1 MSGILAATAT
11 FKPSES
17 MARWV
22 DLYVQVR
29 LFAAAQKAQGVVV
42 VEAQATC
49 PVVTGDL
56 QSKIQPGEIII
67 GGGRIV
73 APVVSDSD
81 HAPFVEFGT
90 GLRGAGT
97 YPYALPQEGV
107 PFTGSWVYDFRN
119 QGWVGMPSQP
129 YLRPALDT
137 ARDQVLQEFKSA

>member
-1 MSGILAATAT
+1 MSILAATAT

-17 MARWV
+17 LARFA

-29 LFAAAQKAQGVVV
+29 LFAAVQRAQGVI
-42 VEAQATC
+42 VEEARAVCPIETGELFESIGSGEIVDANHQLTG
-49 PVVTGDL
+49 PVVADC
-56 QSKIQPGEIII
+56 P
-67 GGGRIV
+67 
-73 APVVSDSD
+73 
-81 HAPFVEFGT
+81 HAAFVEFGT

-97 YPYALPQEGV
+97 YPYPLPQEGV

-137 ARDQVLQEFKSA
+137 ARDQVLQEFKAA